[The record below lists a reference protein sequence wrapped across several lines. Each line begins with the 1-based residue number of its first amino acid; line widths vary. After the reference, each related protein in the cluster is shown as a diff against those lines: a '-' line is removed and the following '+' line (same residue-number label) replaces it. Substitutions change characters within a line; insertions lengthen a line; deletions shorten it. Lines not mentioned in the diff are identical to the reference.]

1 MNNLATLKQAAVKAA
16 EKFAAAR
23 DELVKTEAAFNAAW
37 KAANP
42 NERHAVDLGRP
53 LNFSNTVCTD
63 C

>member
-1 MNNLATLKQAAVKAA
+1 MSNLASLKQAAVNAA

-23 DELVKTEAAFNAAW
+23 DELVKAEAAFNAALQ
-37 KAANP
+37 AANP
-42 NERHAVDLGRP
+42 NARHTVDPGRP